1 MAKEQKKTKKNRCIV
16 CNIRPT
22 KDEVKQFK
30 TESLQIDP
38 FWNDL
43 LNNKEWKRRKK

>member
-1 MAKEQKKTKKNRCIV
+1 MTKEQKKNKKNRCIV

-30 TESLQIDP
+30 IESLQIDP

-43 LNNKEWKRRKK
+43 LNNKEWKKSKK